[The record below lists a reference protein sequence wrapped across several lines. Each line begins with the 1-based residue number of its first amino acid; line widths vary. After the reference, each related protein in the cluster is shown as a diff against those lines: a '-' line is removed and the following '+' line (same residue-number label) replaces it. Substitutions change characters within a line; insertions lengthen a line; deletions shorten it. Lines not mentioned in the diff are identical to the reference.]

1 MFECELGCSPDDCIK
16 CAEAKFV
23 VEGGSCALAYN
34 DDGDWFDDEDE
45 EFSFSEHS
53 EGWFE
58 KALEDG
64 LAERD
69 EMLYGYQEFEAIL
82 PENVESLDGAKEKE
96 GETLENTVEKTEK
109 NE

>member
-1 MFECELGCSPDDCIK
+1 MFECELGCSPDDCIR
-16 CAEAKFV
+16 CAEAKLI
-23 VEGGSCALAYN
+23 VEGESCALAYN

-45 EFSFSEHS
+45 EFSFEHS

-58 KALEDG
+58 EAFEDG
-64 LAERD
+64 IAERD
-69 EMLYGYQEFEAIL
+69 EMLYGYLEFEAIL
-82 PENVESLDGAKEKE
+82 PENTESLDGDKENE